1 MPNCLICKT
10 EFEPFVD
17 FGQMPIANDFSKN
30 KNNVNDYRFP
40 MKVGFCSD
48 CYMVQLVEQPDREK
62 MFHDNYAFFASTS
75 SYMVEHFKV
84 FCESIINRQS
94 LEKDS
99 LVVELGSNDGIML
112 QHFMANNIGCLG
124 VEPSVNVANA
134 ARSKG
139 IEVISDFFDNEKHIE
154 HN

>member
-1 MPNCLICKT
+1 MLLLIIVQ
-10 EFEPFVD
+10 E
-17 FGQMPIANDFSKN
+17 
-30 KNNVNDYRFP
+30 NNVNDYRFP
-40 MKVGFCSD
+40 MKVGFCPD

-112 QHFMANNIGCLG
+112 QHFM
-124 VEPSVNVANA
+124 
-134 ARSKG
+134 
-139 IEVISDFFDNEKHIE
+139 D
-154 HN
+154 